1 MHVCDSVSSDG
12 RLCHV
17 CISDK
22 KGVCKREVS
31 SARVVV
37 DHGLEGDAHAGN
49 WHRQVS
55 LLAHREIEFMR
66 AKGLSLVPGAFGE
79 NLVLDGIE
87 TGELGIGTR
96 LQVGPV
102 LLELS
107 QVGKVCHT
115 RCAIYYKTGDC
126 IMPRTGLFARVIE
139 GGIVTPGM
147 RATVVS
153 AISRSTIQA
162 AVLTASDRCSK
173 GEMIDTAGPAVAK
186 LLQEELRAHV
196 AWKNVVPDDVTLISS
211 TLKELIDR
219 RLDLIVTVGGTGIS
233 PRDVTPEATR
243 LVLHREIPGL
253 CEAMRLRSAQ
263 ITPSALLSRAVAGIS
278 RESLIINLPGS
289 LKAATENLSAILAGL
304 SHAIEMIRNQP
315 SHNEADAGRL
325 VMVNPSERTDEQRCE
340 SSGVQE

>member
-1 MHVCDSVSSDG
+1 MQDRDSLLNDG
-12 RLCHV
+12 QVLHV

-49 WHRQVS
+49 WLRQVS
-55 LLAHREIEFMR
+55 LLAHRDIEFMR

-87 TGELGIGTR
+87 TRELGIGTR

-139 GGIVTPGM
+139 GGVVAPGV
-147 RATVVS
+147 RATI
-153 AISRSTIQA
+153 ISPVPRSTIQA

-173 GEMIDTAGPAVAK
+173 GEMMDTAGPAVAE
-186 LLQEELRAHV
+186 LLRKELRAHIT
-196 AWKNVVPDDVTLISS
+196 WKNVVPDDVTEICS
-211 TLKELIDR
+211 TLKELVER
-219 RLDLIVTVGGTGIS
+219 RLDIIVTVGGTGIS

-243 LVLHREIPGL
+243 LVLDREIPGL
-253 CEAMRLRSAQ
+253 CEAMRFQSAQ

-278 RESLIINLPGS
+278 RESLIVNLPGS
-289 LKAATENLSAILAGL
+289 LKAATENLSAILGAL
-304 SHAIEMIRNQP
+304 PHAIQMIRNQ
-315 SHNEADAGRL
+315 STHIEADAGRL
-325 VMVNPSERTDEQRCE
+325 VMVNPEESADEE
-340 SSGVQE
+340 HYKLAGVQE